1 MIHPVRV
8 LVVDD
13 ESVVRDFMMDILT
26 ACGYAVE
33 VVPSGA
39 EALERLQGQDDIGVV
54 LTDVVMPEMNG
65 IELIRAL
72 RTLRPD
78 IVPVVMTGFATLE
91 TARDAVREG
100 AYDYI
105 LKPFNPTEIRTSIG
119 KALERRHLMDENL
132 RLRELAWLFEFSE
145 ALACIHD
152 ERVLV
157 QFVLRAALT
166 RTNAERGSLLLALPG
181 REGLVIAADAGLPEG
196 MCRERVRL
204 DTGIAGWVA
213 RHGRSL
219 LVEDLDLEPELA
231 PLRLGLAERSFVSVP
246 LVGRIHRAK
255 REPLDV
261 ESNVIG
267 IMNVT
272 MKSGGGAFTQAD
284 LKMLN
289 LMAEQVAGAIE
300 NIRLIH
306 DIEDS
311 HLSTL
316 KSLAL
321 LLEARDRYTHGHSQR
336 VRHYC
341 LQAGRHFGLSEEA
354 LKTLELGAVLHD
366 IGKIGL
372 DDALL
377 NKPGAF
383 DEREW
388 QAVKRHPVVGY
399 DVLVPVGRHMPGVL
413 ELVRSHHERPDG
425 RGYPDGLKG
434 DALSLPVRIIAVAD
448 AYDAMSTDRAY
459 RPSLS
464 QEHILGELRR
474 CSGTQF
480 DAAVAQ
486 FFIAMIECGAFHPSR
501 DEAWLPC
508 SA

>member
-13 ESVVRDFMMDILT
+13 ESVVRDFMMEILT
-26 ACGYAVE
+26 ACGYSVDT
-33 VVPSGA
+33 VPSGA
-39 EALERLQGQDDIGVV
+39 AALEHLKGHDDIGVV

-72 RTLRPD
+72 RTIRPD
-78 IVPVVMTGFATLE
+78 VVPVVMTGFATLE

-105 LKPFNPTEIRTSIG
+105 LKPFNPSEIRMSIG

-132 RLRELAWLFEFSE
+132 RLRELAGLFEFSE
-145 ALACIHD
+145 AIACIHD

-157 QFVLRAALT
+157 QFVLRAALHHT
-166 RTNAERGSLLLALPG
+166 HAERGSILLALPG
-181 REGLVIAADAGLPEG
+181 QEGLVIAADAGLPEG
-196 MCRERVRL
+196 TSRERIRL
-204 DTGIAGWVA
+204 DSGIAGWVA
-213 RHGRSL
+213 RHGRPL
-219 LVEDLDLEPELA
+219 LIEDLSLEPELA
-231 PLRLGLAERSFVSVP
+231 PLGLGLAERSFVSVP
-246 LVGRIHRAK
+246 LLGRVNRTK
-255 REPLDV
+255 REMPD
-261 ESNVIG
+261 SNTHVIG

-272 MKSGGGAFTQAD
+272 LKKGGDAFTRAD

-289 LMAEQVAGAIE
+289 LMADQVAGAIE
-300 NIRLIH
+300 NIRLIK

-341 LQAGRHFGLSEEA
+341 LKTGLHFGLPEEA

-383 DEREW
+383 DESEW
-388 QAVKRHPVVGY
+388 QAVRRHPVVGY
-399 DVLVPVGRHMPGVL
+399 EVLVPVGRHMPGVL
-413 ELVRSHHERPDG
+413 ELVRSHHERLDG

-434 DALSLPVRIIAVAD
+434 DDLSLPVRIIAVAD

-459 RPSLS
+459 RPGMSK
-464 QEHILGELRR
+464 ERIVAELRR

-480 DAAVAQ
+480 DPAVAQ
-486 FFIAMIECGAFHPSR
+486 FFIDMIECGEFHPSR
-501 DEAWLPC
+501 EDVCLPC